1 MATNQPNF
9 PSITINES
17 LAPLAGNPGV
27 PGVAVAAFA
36 ANYNT
41 GPIVPTFIASWNDF
55 LSTYGGFSSTKINYL
70 PYAVYQYFNNGGT
83 GCYVLSLPNTDA
95 TTSATTLV
103 DINTPT
109 PDNAVTVKA
118 ISPGVWGNTLYVA
131 ITSAGNTGRFNVQ
144 VYKGGTTTNNLV
156 ENFVDLSMNP
166 ADPRNVFTVVN
177 SPVSGS
183 GNITMTNLLSS
194 YTAGVNDLA
203 LVTTPVQLS
212 GGADGSTAPNL
223 GTAIPTAFDQLQ
235 GVILNLNVPAVNNST
250 IINALIAWAAGRG
263 DTMLVIDGP
272 TPAPPET
279 SAQVVNN
286 YVNMIT
292 GGSPI
297 TASSY
302 ATLYA
307 PWIQISDPASALPGS
322 SIWVPPGGAV
332 LGVWA
337 ATDAAKGPWQSPAG
351 ITYGK
356 LNLQNIE
363 AIFTP
368 TDLANLNVNNINA
381 IRFVPGY
388 YPAIMGVRTLQQSY
402 PTRYIS
408 VRRMLVQ
415 LEHDFET
422 LLQFALFEPNNTN
435 LWLQITNVLE
445 NYLTNLMQ
453 QGILGGTTPDQ
464 AFSVV
469 CDSTNNSPASAGSGI
484 VNVQVAVAVTSP
496 AEFIIINISQFQ
508 NTGVTTISTQQ

>member
-1 MATNQPNF
+1 MTTNQPNF
-9 PSITINES
+9 PGITINES

-27 PGVAVAAFA
+27 PGIAVAAFA

-41 GPIVPTFIASWNDF
+41 GPSVPTFISSWNDF
-55 LSTYGGFSSTKINYL
+55 LNTYGPFSTVKTTYL
-70 PYAVYQYFNNGGT
+70 HYAVYQYFNNGGT

-95 TTSATTLV
+95 TFASTTLL

-109 PDNAVTVKA
+109 PDSALTVKT
-118 ISPGVWGNTLYVA
+118 ISPGVWGNQIYVA
-131 ITSAGNTGRFNVQ
+131 VTSSGTTGRFNLQ
-144 VYKGGTTTNNLV
+144 VYKGGTATSNLV
-156 ENFVDLSMNP
+156 ENFIDMSMNP
-166 ADPRNVFTVVN
+166 ADPRNVVSVVN

-183 GNITMTNLLSS
+183 NFVALTNLLST

-203 LVTTPVQLS
+203 LVTTPVALS
-212 GGADGSTAPNL
+212 GGADGSTPPNL
-223 GTAIPTAFDQLQ
+223 ATSIPTAYDQLQ
-235 GVILNLNVPAVNNST
+235 GVLLCLNVPGLTNST
-250 IINALIAWAAGRG
+250 TLNALLTWAQGRG

-272 TPAPPET
+272 APSPPET

-286 YVNMIT
+286 YLNMVT

-307 PWIQISDPASALPGS
+307 PWIQIADPASALPGS

-337 ATDAAKGPWQSPAG
+337 GTDAAVGPWQSPAG

-356 LNLQNIE
+356 INLQNIE
-363 AIFTP
+363 AVFTP
-368 TDLANLNVNNINA
+368 TDLGNLNNANINA
-381 IRFVPGY
+381 IRFVPAY
-388 YPAIMGVRTLQQSY
+388 YPAVMGVRTLQPGF
-402 PTRYIS
+402 PTRYIA
-408 VRRMLVQ
+408 VRRMLIQ
-415 LEHDFET
+415 LEHDFEA
-422 LLQFALFEPNNTN
+422 LLQFALFEPNNSN
-435 LWLQITNVLE
+435 LWLQVTNIIE

-453 QGILGGTTPDQ
+453 QGVLGGTTADQ
-464 AFSVV
+464 SFSVI
-469 CDSTNNSPASAGSGI
+469 CDSTNNSPASANAGI
-484 VNVQVAVAVTSP
+484 VNVSVAVAITSP

>member
-27 PGVAVAAFA
+27 PGTAVAAFA

-41 GPIVPTFIASWNDF
+41 GPTVPTFIQSWNDF
-55 LSTYGGFSSTKINYL
+55 LATYGGFSTNKINYL

-83 GCYVLSLPNTDA
+83 GCYVLSIPNTDA
-95 TTSATTLV
+95 TSGQTTLV

-109 PDNAVTVKA
+109 PDNAITVKA
-118 ISPGVWGNTLYVA
+118 ISPGAWGNTIYVSV
-131 ITSAGNTGRFNVQ
+131 TSAGNTGRFTIQ
-144 VYKGGTTTNNLV
+144 VYRNGTATTNLV
-156 ENFVDLSMNP
+156 EQFPDLSMNP
-166 ADPRNVFTVVN
+166 ADPRNVFSVVN

-183 GNITMTNLLSS
+183 GNITLTNLLST
-194 YTAGVNDLA
+194 YTAGINDLA

-212 GGADGSTAPNL
+212 GGADGSSAPNL
-223 GTAIPTAFDQLQ
+223 GTTIPTAFDQLQ
-235 GVILNLNVPAVNNST
+235 GVILNLNVPGLTNST
-250 IINALIAWAAGRG
+250 TLNTLISWAAGRG

-272 TPAPPET
+272 APSPPET

-286 YVNMIT
+286 YVNMVT

-297 TASSY
+297 SASSY

-307 PWIQISDPASALPGS
+307 PWLQISDPASALPGS

-337 ATDAAKGPWQSPAG
+337 DTDNDAGPWQTPAG
-351 ITYGK
+351 ISFGQI
-356 LNLQNIE
+356 NLQNLE
-363 AIFTP
+363 AVFTP
-368 TDLANLNVNNINA
+368 ADLATLNLNNINA
-381 IRFVPGY
+381 IRFVPGFF
-388 YPAIMGVRTLQQSY
+388 PAIMGGRTLQQSF

-422 LLQFALFEPNNTN
+422 LLQFALFEPNNPN
-435 LWLQITNVLE
+435 LWVQIENVIT

-453 QGILGGTTPDQ
+453 QNVLGGTTPDQ
-464 AFSVV
+464 AFSVI
-469 CDSTNNSPASAGSGI
+469 CDNTNNSPASALAGI
-484 VNVQVAVAVTSP
+484 VNVSVAVALTSP

-508 NTGVTTISTQQ
+508 NTGVTTISSQQ